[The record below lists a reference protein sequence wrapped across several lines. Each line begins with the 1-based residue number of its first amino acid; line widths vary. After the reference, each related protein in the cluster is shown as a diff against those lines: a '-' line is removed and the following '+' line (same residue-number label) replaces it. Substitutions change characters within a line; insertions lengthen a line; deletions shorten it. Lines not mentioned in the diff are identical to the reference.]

1 MVNMRAIPAARLF
14 ATTTKKVPLA
24 FKLQSQLHLPEYLKE
39 NYWWAYLH
47 PKGLHIF
54 ERQWIVNLILW
65 GNFTRLRDLA
75 LAELASSTPKSAL
88 QVACVYGNFTEK
100 LAQNLPNTKIDVVDV
115 APIQLENLSKKVA
128 DFRNVSI
135 HHQDSAH
142 LQFPDNSYDSV
153 IVFFLLHEQ
162 PLEVRLHTIKEAV
175 RVAKPGA
182 KVVFVDYHNPTK
194 LNPLRYVMIPILTQL
209 EPFAMDMWRTTIES
223 WLPRV
228 SSVSKETYFGGLYQ
242 KVVCTK

>member
-1 MVNMRAIPAARLF
+1 MRALLSARTF
-14 ATTTKKVPLA
+14 TSTAKKSPLS
-24 FKLQSQLHLPEYLKE
+24 FKLQSQLRLPAYLQD

-47 PKGLHIF
+47 PKGLHVF
-54 ERQWIVNLILW
+54 ERQWLVNLILW
-65 GNFTRLRDLA
+65 GNFTRLRDCA
-75 LAELASSTPKSAL
+75 LAEFAHEKPGSTL

-100 LAQNLPNTKIDVVDV
+100 LAELMPRTQIDVVDI

-128 DFRNVSI
+128 DYKNVAI
-135 HHQDSAH
+135 HHQDSTK
-142 LQFPDNSYDSV
+142 LQFKDNSYDSV

-162 PLEVRLHTIKEAV
+162 PSDVRKATIQEAI

-182 KVVFVDYHNPTK
+182 KIVFVDYHNPSS
-194 LNPLRYVMIPILTQL
+194 LNPLRYVMIPILTSL
-209 EPFAMDMWRTTIES
+209 EPFAMDMWRNRLED

-228 SSVSKETYFGGLYQ
+228 TKVTKETYFGGLYQ